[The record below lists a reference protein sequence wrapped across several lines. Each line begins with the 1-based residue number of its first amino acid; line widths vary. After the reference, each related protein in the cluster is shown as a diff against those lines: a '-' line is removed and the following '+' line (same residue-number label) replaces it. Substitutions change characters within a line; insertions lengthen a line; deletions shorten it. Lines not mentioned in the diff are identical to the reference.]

1 MVADHI
7 DQSLDKAVQH
17 GTMVGVAGYHCNTDN
32 LVTNTPFNLYIQPLL
47 PPPLVTISFDK
58 GVMIASFYS
67 LHHFYSELRGPPV
80 A

>member
-1 MVADHI
+1 MVADHK
-7 DQSLDKAVQH
+7 DQSLDKAAQH

-32 LVTNTPFNLYIQPLL
+32 LVTNTPFNLYIQPFIL
-47 PPPLVTISFDK
+47 PATTTISVDK